1 MKRIILIFCIVPFIF
16 TPILNV
22 QAKNNTTYQK
32 KESAVKTPEIGFYVY
47 LQKERKVYQLK
58 TQSLAEVY
66 TFIQVAFPDFC
77 AELEK
82 EMETSPAFMQIT
94 FNSEI
99 YVEKMQ
105 ITKNG
110 KYKRLK
116 IKTKNI
122 YL

>member
-1 MKRIILIFCIVPFIF
+1 MKQLILIFFVLALIEPVFSHEKQKDSTTFGYYVVIKNKGKF
-16 TPILNV
+16 ETP
-22 QAKNNTTYQK
+22 
-32 KESAVKTPEIGFYVY
+32 
-47 LQKERKVYQLK
+47 LK

-66 TFIQVAFPDFC
+66 AFIQVSFPDFC

-82 EMETSPAFMQIT
+82 ELKTSPAFMQIT

-99 YVEKMQ
+99 YVEK
-105 ITKNG
+105 KLVAKKG

-116 IKTKNI
+116 IKTKNL